1 MLIRFATEN
10 DLPAWYTLATEVSPI
25 FQHPADMS
33 KDPEF
38 ISYAKSKAS
47 KFEALTAVDY
57 MTGDNMG
64 YIGFSRTNNRISW
77 FAVHEKYRNKGVGG
91 RLLKTALRQLETTQE
106 ISVTTFRSD
115 YLPGAPARTL
125 YAKLGFIDKELIT
138 HDGLPRSLM
147 VRLLSDEKRGGSFHY
162 RYPEFIKA
170 AQKENCPACN
180 NEPMPDGQID
190 IVITD
195 KIWVAGEYPGQG
207 RLFGKL
213 YVMPMEHYFHFE
225 DMPETD
231 AAFFMNEVQRVGAAL
246 RKVTG
251 AVKINYEMHANSGAH
266 LHIHLFPRYLDDE
279 FPSAPID
286 YRIAEP
292 APYESYEEYL
302 WFVDQMRKELNHAYQ
317 TGCDRP

>member
-10 DLPAWYTLATEVSPI
+10 DLPAWCTLATEVSPI
-25 FQHPADMS
+25 FQHPADMG

-38 ISYAKSKAS
+38 ISYAQSKVS
-47 KFEALTAVDY
+47 KYEALTAVDY
-57 MTGDNMG
+57 MSGSNMG
-64 YIGFSRTNNRISW
+64 FIGFSRTNNRISW
-77 FAVHEKYRNKGVGG
+77 FAVIERYRNKGVGT
-91 RLLKTALRQLETTQE
+91 RLLETALRQLDTTRE

-115 YLPGAPARTL
+115 YLPGAPARAIYVKFDLT
-125 YAKLGFIDKELIT
+125 DRELII

-147 VRLLSDEKRGGSFHY
+147 VRPPSDEKRGGSFHY
-162 RYPEFIKA
+162 QYPDFIKA
-170 AQKENCPACN
+170 ADKAFCPVCN
-180 NEPMPDGQID
+180 AEPAPDGQTD
-190 IVITD
+190 IQIND
-195 KIWVAGEYPGQG
+195 KVVACGEYPGQG
-207 RLFGKL
+207 RLFGKM
-213 YVMPMEHYFHFE
+213 YVMPRNHYFHFE
-225 DMPETD
+225 DVPSDEMVG
-231 AAFFMNEVQRVGAAL
+231 FMSEVQRVGAAL

-302 WFVDQMRKELNHAYQ
+302 WFVEQMRKELSHAK
-317 TGCDRP
+317 TV